1 VAQPAAIATKSA
13 SALAL
18 NAVFFILES
27 SFVGK
32 TAGALFNKRCQAAMK
47 TAVFVVFCRLAATF
61 AQPACRHGGT
71 FADVAARPGARGEA
85 PATGLFFYRA

>member
-18 NAVFFILES
+18 NAVFFILEG

-32 TAGALFNKRCQAAMK
+32 TAGALFNKLSQAAMK
-47 TAVFVVFCRLAATF
+47 TADFHQYCRPKATESAGF
-61 AQPACRHGGT
+61 SPDC
-71 FADVAARPGARGEA
+71 PGR
-85 PATGLFFYRA
+85 